1 MVLSTGNGSL
11 NAETYTQTEAQ
22 DNERK
27 THTNKKEMHTLQKKI
42 HRRVCSGADF
52 IQVNTR
58 VQTKQMEDL
67 YGMMRGLNDTE
78 KTRTNDRCIDE
89 CLD

>member
-1 MVLSTGNGSL
+1 
-11 NAETYTQTEAQ
+11 
-22 DNERK
+22 
-27 THTNKKEMHTLQKKI
+27 MHTLKKKI

-67 YGMMRGLNDTE
+67 YGIMRGLNDTE
-78 KTRTNDRCIDE
+78 KTRTNDRCIDKYE
-89 CLD
+89 D